1 MLTNHSNRTYFSTK
15 YSENQLFSWRFCIKI
30 VSGELSGKVYFSGL
44 FGFCWNFKVLGDLLY
59 FKVTHYLC
67 SRYRAYYIREV
78 IWIMNKDIAKL
89 SPADIAA
96 ISDTEQKLNKNRDT
110 KIALVAYNTK

>member
-1 MLTNHSNRTYFSTK
+1 
-15 YSENQLFSWRFCIKI
+15 
-30 VSGELSGKVYFSGL
+30 
-44 FGFCWNFKVLGDLLY
+44 
-59 FKVTHYLC
+59 
-67 SRYRAYYIREV
+67 
-78 IWIMNKDIAKL
+78 MNKDIAKL